1 MDLPSD
7 SMDNRYPIDV
17 RLESRMVDAMRLFV
31 SLRSH
36 GMLGWHAET
45 YSSDPLSAG
54 SFRKNGRHM
63 ARPSRTGGIGPN
75 SRTSSGRM
83 KPVRGSLRKKTG
95 ECGKRG
101 GTAVSD
107 VRNRTKIIVL
117 VK

>member
-1 MDLPSD
+1 MRHAWGSGVQQGCPILASAICPVRTAWYSKALKRESD
-7 SMDNRYPIDV
+7 NTLQSI
-17 RLESRMVDAMRLFV
+17 
-31 SLRSH
+31 
-36 GMLGWHAET
+36 
-45 YSSDPLSAG
+45 DPLSAG
-54 SFRKNGRHM
+54 SFRKNGRRFWV
-63 ARPSRTGGIGPN
+63 RPSRTGGIGPN

-83 KPVRGSLRKKTG
+83 KPVQGSLRKKTG

>member
-54 SFRKNGRHM
+54 SFRKNGRVSGLLDP
-63 ARPSRTGGIGPN
+63 AGRPEQPN
-75 SRTSSGRM
+75 IRAV
-83 KPVRGSLRKKTG
+83 VRVTKAWQTRWY
-95 ECGKRG
+95 RG
-101 GTAVSD
+101 GGVQQA
-107 VRNRTKIIVL
+107 L
-117 VK
+117 

>member
-1 MDLPSD
+1 
-7 SMDNRYPIDV
+7 
-17 RLESRMVDAMRLFV
+17 MVDAMRLFRLPTFV
-31 SLRSH
+31 VRATLSTEKQSN
-36 GMLGWHAET
+36 
-45 YSSDPLSAG
+45 DPLSAG
-54 SFRKNGRHM
+54 SFRKNGRRFWV
-63 ARPSRTGGIGPN
+63 RPSRTGGIGPN

-83 KPVRGSLRKKTG
+83 KPVQGSLRKKTG